1 MYVEVGMLEKQP
13 SGIEEE
19 LKRWQAER
27 ARNSEEGLSTASV
40 SRDRRTVRING
51 REVEIVK
58 KRRRAA
64 E

>member
-1 MYVEVGMLEKQP
+1 MLEKQT
-13 SGIEEE
+13 GIEQE

-27 ARNSEEGLSTASV
+27 ARKSDKEMSAAGAA
-40 SRDRRTVRING
+40 RDRRTVRING

-58 KRRRAA
+58 KPRRSA